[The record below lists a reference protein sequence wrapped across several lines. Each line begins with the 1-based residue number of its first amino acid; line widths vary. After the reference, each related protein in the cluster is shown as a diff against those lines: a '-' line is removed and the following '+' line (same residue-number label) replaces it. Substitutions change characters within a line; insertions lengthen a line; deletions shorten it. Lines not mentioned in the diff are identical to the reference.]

1 MKCVASRSERAKI
14 VSKEVVPFA
23 NITLS
28 SFFSKVIVLSWPPLK
43 SSLNF
48 LGVEGVEELAEPVVT
63 AAVVD
68 VAAVVVSE
76 LSTTLSSSLSLSGAV
91 TMKSLIYS
99 SVSSSVG
106 STGVYVSTSSCFSVT
121 VILLALSIFT
131 L

>member
-63 AAVVD
+63 AAVILPCGLYIEGLNDSKNYQKRNV
-68 VAAVVVSE
+68 
-76 LSTTLSSSLSLSGAV
+76 
-91 TMKSLIYS
+91 KSFLI
-99 SVSSSVG
+99 
-106 STGVYVSTSSCFSVT
+106 
-121 VILLALSIFT
+121 
-131 L
+131 